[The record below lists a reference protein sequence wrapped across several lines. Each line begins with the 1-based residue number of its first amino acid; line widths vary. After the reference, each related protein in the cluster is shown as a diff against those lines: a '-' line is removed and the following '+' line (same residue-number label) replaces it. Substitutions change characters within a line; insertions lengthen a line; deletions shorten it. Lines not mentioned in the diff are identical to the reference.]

1 VRGIF
6 TGLCSVKRRFL
17 DEKREVKMTSEF
29 IKILEGE
36 IVSTIEGL
44 TGIAPS
50 VELHSEST
58 PDGKTTLSPPLAV
71 LDVSIS
77 GDVDSKMKI
86 TVSAILATAL
96 GDMMLGGEGIEK
108 EEMDDDDLDAT
119 KEILSNILGSLSTAL
134 SGQKSMPNL
143 SFNVDDI
150 RYVEATGDIDFDG
163 FTKLFVYN
171 MGIQSTSDNIA
182 FGIDSTLESALNGQV
197 EQESVAQESA
207 PQSDAPMATH
217 VNLSNEEM
225 KNIELI
231 KDVKLPIRV
240 RIGSKKMLLKD
251 VLSMDIGSVIELD
264 QLANDPLEILVGDK
278 IIAQGEVVIIDGNFG
293 VQISEI
299 GSRRERLETLR

>member
-1 VRGIF
+1 
-6 TGLCSVKRRFL
+6 
-17 DEKREVKMTSEF
+17 MTSEF

-36 IVSTIEGL
+36 IVSTVEGL
-44 TGIAPS
+44 TGIAPT
-50 VELHSEST
+50 VELHSETT

-71 LDVSIS
+71 LDVTLS
-77 GDVDSKMKI
+77 GDVDAKMKI

-150 RYVEATGDIDFDG
+150 RYIEATDDVNFDS
-163 FTKLFVYN
+163 FSKLFVYN
-171 MGIQSTSDNIA
+171 MGIQSTTDNIA
-182 FGIDSTLESALNGQV
+182 FGIDSILESALSGETTEEAVV
-197 EQESVAQESA
+197 EEAEQSSEPVASH
-207 PQSDAPMATH
+207 PS
-217 VNLSNEEM
+217 LSSEEM

-240 RIGSKKMLLKD
+240 RIGSKRMLLKD

-299 GSRRERLETLR
+299 GSKRERLEKLR

>member
-1 VRGIF
+1 M
-6 TGLCSVKRRFL
+6 LN
-17 DEKREVKMTSEF
+17 EF

-50 VELHSEST
+50 VKLDSQST
-58 PDGKTTLSPPLAV
+58 PDGKTMLSPPLAV

-77 GDVDSKMKI
+77 GDVNSKMKI
-86 TVSAILATAL
+86 TMSAILATAL
-96 GDMMLGGEGIEK
+96 GDMMLGGEGVEK

-119 KEILSNILGSLSTAL
+119 KEIVSNILGSFSTAL
-134 SGQKSMPNL
+134 SGQKSIPNL
-143 SFNVDDI
+143 NFNVDDI
-150 RYVEATGDIDFDG
+150 RYVEPTGDISFEG
-163 FTKLFVYN
+163 FSKLFIYN
-171 MGIQSTSDNIA
+171 MGIQSTTDYIA
-182 FGIDSTLESALNGQV
+182 FSIEKNLESLINGNTKEEV
-197 EQESVAQESA
+197 KADNNVKEDVAQPTIS
-207 PQSDAPMATH
+207 SLTND
-217 VNLSNEEM
+217 EM

-231 KDVKLPIRV
+231 KDVTLPIRV

-293 VQISEI
+293 VQISHI
-299 GSRRERLETLR
+299 GTKRERLETLR

>member
-1 VRGIF
+1 MI
-6 TGLCSVKRRFL
+6 K
-17 DEKREVKMTSEF
+17 EF

-50 VELHSEST
+50 AELHSEGA
-58 PDGKTTLSPPLAV
+58 PDGKTTFSPPLAV
-71 LDVSIS
+71 LDVSVS
-77 GDVDSKMKI
+77 GDVDCKIKI
-86 TVSAILATAL
+86 TVSSILATAL

-119 KEILSNILGSLSTAL
+119 KEIMSNVLGSFSTAL

-143 SFNVDDI
+143 SFTVDDI
-150 RYVEATGDIDFDG
+150 RYVEPTGDVSFDG
-163 FTKLFVYN
+163 FSRLFVYN
-171 MGIQSTSDNIA
+171 IGIQSTTDFVA
-182 FGIDSTLESALNGQV
+182 FAIEKALESSIDGEVKEEPKKDTIIA
-197 EQESVAQESA
+197 ESPAKESVQN
-207 PQSDAPMATH
+207 H
-217 VNLSNEEM
+217 NLSNDEM
-225 KNIELI
+225 RNIDLI

-264 QLANDPLEILVGDK
+264 QLANDPLEILVGEK
-278 IIAQGEVVIIDGNFG
+278 AIAQGEVVIIDGNFG

-299 GSRRERLETLR
+299 GSKRERLETLR